1 MKSLFDSQNLRLLI
15 FGLVAL
21 LITAGSLLYSNHL
34 ARKLLKEEEKRMEL
48 FALSQEFVGDL
59 NEKDEDAGLTF
70 VYQNITKT
78 NELIPTI
85 MADSSGNIT
94 AAMNLGL
101 PTGISAK
108 DSIATL
114 QQIYQKMSSGG
125 NAKKIEIEF
134 FGSKNYIYYDESP
147 LLKQLRWFP
156 YLQLLVIVI
165 FISVIFGSFYIA
177 KKNEQNKVWV
187 GLAKETAHQLGTPVS
202 SLMAWVELLEMQAQT
217 EQDTEVIQELQKD
230 VDRLRIIAERFSK
243 IGSKPE
249 LLEVPFREVIE
260 SAAEYIRKRMSKKVS
275 LHIQNEITDTSR
287 IAINRALFDW
297 VIENLLKNALDAIPD
312 VGKITISGKESANE
326 YMLDI
331 TDTGKGIPRSQFKQ
345 VFKAGFTTKKRGWGL
360 GLSLT
365 KRIVEEYHQGKI
377 FVKQS
382 ELGKGTTFRII
393 LPKPKAKAR

>member
-1 MKSLFDSQNLRLLI
+1 MKSLWDSQNLRLVL
-15 FGLVAL
+15 FGLIAL

-48 FALSQEFVGDL
+48 FALSQEFVGDI

-85 MADSSGNIT
+85 MADTAGNIV
-94 AAMNLGL
+94 AAMNLNLPKGL
-101 PTGISAK
+101 SPT
-108 DSIATL
+108 DSIAAL
-114 QQIYQKMSSGG
+114 NAYFADMSSGSQV
-125 NAKKIEIEF
+125 KKIEIEF

-156 YLQLLVIVI
+156 YLQLLVIMI

-202 SLMAWVELLEMQAQT
+202 SLMAWVELLELQAET
-217 EQDTEVIQELQKD
+217 EQDQEVIVELQKD
-230 VDRLRIIAERFSK
+230 VDRLSTIAERFSK

-249 LLEVPFREVIE
+249 LLEVPFSEVIE
-260 SAAEYIRKRMSKKVS
+260 TAAEYIRKRMSKKVS
-275 LHIQNEITDTSR
+275 LIVENQIAPTSM

-312 VGKITISGKESANE
+312 VGSITISGQELPSG
-326 YMLDI
+326 YILDVA
-331 TDTGKGIPRSQFKQ
+331 DTGKGIPRSQFKQ

-365 KRIVEEYHQGKI
+365 KRIVEEYHKGKI
-377 FVKQS
+377 FVKHS
-382 ELGKGTTFRII
+382 EVGKGTTFRVQ
-393 LPKPKAKAR
+393 LPKPKRKVD